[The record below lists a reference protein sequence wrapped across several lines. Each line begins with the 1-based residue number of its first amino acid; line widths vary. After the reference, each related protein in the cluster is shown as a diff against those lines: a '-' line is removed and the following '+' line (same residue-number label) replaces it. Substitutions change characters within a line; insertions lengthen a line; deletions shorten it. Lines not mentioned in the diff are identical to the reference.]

1 MYDAQ
6 LDSHSDFAEAAA
18 APAGYRNAA
27 AAIAG
32 QRGSAA
38 LHATLL
44 LSMLDEIDYGLVVL
58 GADARILLANDPARL
73 ELGGE
78 RFVRRRQDRL
88 TPSSARHGAKL
99 EAALANVR
107 RGQRSLVTFSGADGE
122 LALSFVPLN
131 SGLRSAAEIPE
142 APLALLIFGKR
153 DACEALTLQ
162 QYGQL
167 HGLTGAEQALLPAI
181 SRGLGVEAIAQ
192 QQCVALSTVR
202 TQLGSIREKTGVT
215 SLRMLMARLNNLP
228 PLRPSRFLT
237 QAH

>member
-58 GADARILLANDPARL
+58 
-73 ELGGE
+73 
-78 RFVRRRQDRL
+78 
-88 TPSSARHGAKL
+88 
-99 EAALANVR
+99 
-107 RGQRSLVTFSGADGE
+107 GADGE

>member
-6 LDSHSDFAEAAA
+6 LDGYGNFGDTAASPAGFRDAAA
-18 APAGYRNAA
+18 AGR
-27 AAIAG
+27 
-32 QRGSAA
+32 RGTAD
-38 LHATLL
+38 LHTAVLVG
-44 LSMLDEIDYGLVVL
+44 MLDEIDYGLMVL
-58 GADARILLANDPARL
+58 GADAQILLANQLARL

-88 TPSSARHGAKL
+88 AAGSARHGSKI
-99 EAALANVR
+99 EAALRNIQ
-107 RGQRSLVTFSGADGE
+107 RGQRSLVTLSGSDGE

-131 SGLRSAAEIPE
+131 SNAQTAE
-142 APLALLIFGKR
+142 APLALIILGKR

-181 SRGLGVEAIAQ
+181 IRGLSVEAIAQ

-202 TQLGSIREKTGVT
+202 TQLGSIREKTGAT
-215 SLRMLMARLNNLP
+215 SLRMLMARLTSLP
-228 PLRPSRFLT
+228 PIRAAHKLL